1 MAEIVSRQA
10 AKVAARTKMSPNEA
24 YGKKRLVVI
33 TSPAAVTWAQ
43 NDTIAS
49 PVLLPTGTR
58 FTCGSYASHADMGTS
73 ITLDVGIRDVNGV
86 AIDADGIAAAV
97 DVATAAARTILNSGA
112 LVKDG
117 VEYVTLQPCYV
128 YATLAGG
135 VPTANAQ
142 IRIEVEVVTPD

>member
-24 YGKKRLVVI
+24 YGKKRVVVL
-33 TSPAAVTWAQ
+33 TSPATAAWAQ
-43 NDTIAS
+43 NDTLAS
-49 PVLLPTGTR
+49 PVLLPVGTR
-58 FTCGSYASHADMGTS
+58 FTCNSYVSNAAMGTS
-73 ITLDVGIRDVNGV
+73 VTLDVGIRDKDGV

-97 DVATAAARTILNSGA
+97 AVATAGRSALNNGA

-117 VEYVTLQPCYV
+117 AEYVTTVPCYV
-128 YATLAGG
+128 YATLGG
-135 VPTANAQ
+135 ADPTDNAQ